1 MNRKLKIAALA
12 CWAASACAG
21 IGREARHQATE
32 RLEERGVET
41 RALAV
46 ESGGTLTFVNADAR
60 PHQIYSPDCG
70 ELSSTPLQPGQSYT
84 ARLGVGPKV
93 CHFQD
98 LFAPLASDYFGV
110 VEVSQDPRDAFP
122 TTG

>member
-1 MNRKLKIAALA
+1 MNRKLKIAALVA
-12 CWAASACAG
+12 SAASACAG
-21 IGREARHQATE
+21 LGREARHQATE
-32 RLEERGVET
+32 RL
-41 RALAV
+41 ALAV
-46 ESGGTLTFVNADAR
+46 ESGGALTFVNADAR

-70 ELSSTPLQPGQSYT
+70 ELSSTQLQPGQSYT
-84 ARLGVGPKV
+84 TRLGAGPKV